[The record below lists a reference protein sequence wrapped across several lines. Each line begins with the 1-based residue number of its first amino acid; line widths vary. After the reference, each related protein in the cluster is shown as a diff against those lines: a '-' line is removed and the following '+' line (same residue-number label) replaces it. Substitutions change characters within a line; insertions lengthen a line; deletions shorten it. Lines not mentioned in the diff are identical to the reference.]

1 MLTSAKDGVDLVN
14 DLSSDNCTA
23 LYYAV
28 LGGHKDIVKLLLQR
42 GGKQTINSSD
52 DEGLTALHNAALC
65 GFM

>member
-1 MLTSAKDGVDLVN
+1 MLTGAKHGEDLVN

-28 LGGHKDIVKLLLQR
+28 LGGHIDIVNLLLER
-42 GGKQTINSSD
+42 GGKQTINSTD
-52 DEGLTALHNAALC
+52 DDGLSALHNAALC